1 MCRGNFKRHQ
11 TLSLGETQVKS
22 MRGWCESF
30 NIPEE
35 IATDG
40 GPQLT
45 SKVFQDSLKAW
56 NVRHRLSS
64 AYYPHS
70 NCRAE
75 LAVKTAK
82 RLLRDNMGPGGTST
96 MTGS

>member
-1 MCRGNFKRHQ
+1 MVNKVRGC
-11 TLSLGETQVKS
+11 
-22 MRGWCESF
+22 CESF
-30 NIPEE
+30 NIPEK

-45 SKVFQDSLKAW
+45 SKVFQDNLKAW
-56 NVRHRLSS
+56 DVKRRLSS

-82 RLLRDNMGPGGTST
+82 RVLRDNVGQNGCLSNDGFMRAGNHAVQEYTHARL
-96 MTGS
+96 